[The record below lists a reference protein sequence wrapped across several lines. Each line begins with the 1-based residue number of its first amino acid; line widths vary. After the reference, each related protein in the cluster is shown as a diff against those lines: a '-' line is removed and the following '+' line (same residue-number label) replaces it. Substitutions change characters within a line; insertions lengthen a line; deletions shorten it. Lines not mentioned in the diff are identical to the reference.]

1 MRLAQEM
8 YFKST
13 VLCIRLLF
21 LGDLGYNPIFDTLLL
36 KKACYPLE
44 LHGLQAFV
52 GCIDM
57 CYFGVFV
64 PVECF
69 VSLII
74 LLIFA
79 FEMNS

>member
-1 MRLAQEM
+1 MYLAFDILSLSKVNIDS
-8 YFKST
+8 YFLYK
-13 VLCIRLLF
+13 
-21 LGDLGYNPIFDTLLL
+21 YNPIFDTLLL

-52 GCIDM
+52 VCIDM
-57 CYFGVFV
+57 CYFLVFV

>member
-1 MRLAQEM
+1 MAQKFM
-8 YFKST
+8 TY
-13 VLCIRLLF
+13 
-21 LGDLGYNPIFDTLLL
+21 PIFDTLLL

-52 GCIDM
+52 VCIDM
-57 CYFGVFV
+57 CYFLVFV
-64 PVECF
+64 LVECF